1 MDNSASIIEEVLNGD
16 KEKFRLLIQ
25 QCNDPLYKTAIVIL
39 KNEADAEDA
48 LQTTYLKAYLYLKTF
63 RHESAFL
70 TWVTRILIN
79 ECRMMLRKK
88 RSTTSLDNEEILEK
102 PSLNETAMDSLNNK
116 QISQLL
122 EKAVMDLP
130 EKYRLVYVVRE
141 VNELSTEKAAHALG
155 ITEDNVKV
163 RLHRAKSLI
172 KENLLQEVNVTELF
186 PFHKTRCNRIADRVM
201 KNVELLASAHLV

>member
-1 MDNSASIIEEVLNGD
+1 MNDSNSIISEVLSGD
-16 KEKFRLLIQ
+16 KEKFRVLIQ
-25 QCNDPLYKTAIVIL
+25 ACNDPLYKTAIVIL

-48 LQTTYLKAYLYLKTF
+48 LQTTYLKAYLHLKSF
-63 RHESAFL
+63 RQESAFL
-70 TWVTRILIN
+70 TWITRILIN
-79 ECRMMLRKK
+79 ECRMMLRRK
-88 RSTTSLDNEEILEK
+88 RSTTSIDNDEIMEK

-122 EKAVMDLP
+122 EKAVMNLP

-141 VNELSTEKAAHALG
+141 VNELSTEKTAEALG

-172 KENLLQEVNVTELF
+172 RESLLQKVSVTELF
-186 PFHKTRCNRIADRVM
+186 PFHKSRCHRIADRVM
-201 KNVELLASAHLV
+201 KDIEQLPTPHFV